1 VLWLDSRPLV
11 LASKSEVRAKMLAS
25 AGLRVEIRPAD
36 IDERAVESQ
45 ASAQDPVAVAGFLAQ
60 AKARSVAAVVPGRV
74 VLGADQTLALGQM
87 RFSKPANR
95 AGARQQ
101 LQSLRGKSHTL
112 HSGVAVVRDGA
123 MLFEAVET
131 ATLTMRDFSD
141 AFLDAYLDTAGTAVL
156 SSVGGYQVEGPG
168 IQLFERI
175 EGDYFTVLGLPLLSL
190 LAFLRQAKMLAD

>member
-1 VLWLDSRPLV
+1 VLWLDSQPLV

-74 VLGADQTLALGQM
+74 VLGADQTLALGQL
-87 RFSKPANR
+87 RFSKPADR
-95 AGARQQ
+95 AAARRQ
-101 LQSLRGKSHTL
+101 LQSLRGKSHML
-112 HSGVAVVRDGA
+112 HSGVVIVRDGA
-123 MLFEAVET
+123 TLFEAVET
-131 ATLTMRDFSD
+131 ARLTMRDFSD
-141 AFLDAYLDTAGTAVL
+141 TFLDAYLDTAGTAAL
-156 SSVGGYQVEGPG
+156 SSVGGYQIEGPG

-190 LAFLRQAKMLAD
+190 LTFLRKAKMLAD